1 MTTDPLIGRQLAN
14 FLLER
19 VLGRGGM
26 AQVYYGQDI
35 KLQRPVAI
43 KVIDARYR
51 DKPVYAQR
59 FVKEAR
65 SVARWRHENIIQ
77 IYYADDQDGLYFYA
91 MEYIDGQDLASILAG
106 YAAQGELMPS
116 DDVLRIGRAIASA
129 LDYAHK
135 HGVIHR
141 DVKPSN
147 VMVSNDGRIVLGD
160 FGLALD
166 MQEGSS
172 GEAFGTPH
180 YISPEQA
187 RRSSDVVPQ
196 SDLYSLGVIL
206 FEMLT
211 GVVPFDDPSPTSV
224 ALQHIT
230 QPPPSPRELNPQL
243 GEAVE
248 AVLLKAISKMPQDR
262 YQSGAALMDAL
273 ENALTLNVPPTEAQ
287 DILPLPAMPAG
298 VITGQLPTVAQRP
311 DVSPPPATATQPPA
325 ESAPRPKRGNGLL
338 ASVVLFLFLSLIAFF
353 WIFADLSPFSVPLV
367 PLPSATLTVTPA
379 EAFSTDL
386 PPLAV
391 TETETILPSATFTQ
405 LPPSVTPTA
414 TLTATRTP
422 SATPSLQPTESAT
435 PSSGVATPKYFN
447 GQRILMFYDA
457 TGFYI
462 YNASANNRSISQF
475 KFERLDVND
484 KVLNSFGGWEWETI
498 YGILHPGR
506 CMRLEIQKS
515 QVYLRPAECGPRFS
529 ASFTYG
535 SEDQR
540 VFWTVNPASEE
551 FRVLWQGEEVGR
563 CQIAAGSCE
572 VYIP

>member
-1 MTTDPLIGRQLAN
+1 MNTDPLIGRQLAN
-14 FLLER
+14 FLIER

-26 AQVYYGQDI
+26 AQVYYGQDV

-51 DKPVYAQR
+51 GKPVYAQR

-91 MEYIDGQDLASILAG
+91 MEFIDGQDLASILAG
-106 YAAQGELMPS
+106 YAAQGELMPPQ
-116 DDVLRIGRAIASA
+116 DVLRIARSVASA

-230 QPPPSPRELNPQL
+230 QPPPAPRSLNPQL
-243 GEAVE
+243 DVAVE
-248 AVLLKAISKMPQDR
+248 SVLLKALSKLPQDR
-262 YQSGAALMDAL
+262 YQSGAALVADLEKAL
-273 ENALTLNVPPTEAQ
+273 LRAAPSQ
-287 DILPLPAMPAG
+287 DSPAILPLPAMPAG
-298 VITGQLPTVAQRP
+298 IVTGQMPTVAGRP
-311 DVSPPPATATQPPA
+311 DVSLASVTATQPPA
-325 ESAPRPKRGNGLL
+325 ESAPRPKRGNGLI
-338 ASVVLFLFLSLIAFF
+338 ASIVLFLFLSLIAFIWLF
-353 WIFADLSPFSVPLV
+353 PDIFPFSIPLA
-367 PLPSATLTVTPA
+367 PIPSATLTLALA
-379 EAFSTDL
+379 EASATDL
-386 PPLAV
+386 PPLAA
-391 TETETILPSATFTQ
+391 TATETILPSATFTK
-405 LPPSVTPTA
+405 LPPSATP
-414 TLTATRTP
+414 TATRTP
-422 SATPSLQPTESAT
+422 TLTPTETAT
-435 PSSGVATPKYFN
+435 HIPGVATPKYFN

-462 YNASANNRSISQF
+462 YNASINNRSISQF
-475 KFERLDVND
+475 KFERLDVNHE
-484 KVLNSFGGWEWETI
+484 VLNSFGGWEWETI

-506 CMRLEIQKS
+506 CMRIEIQKS
-515 QVYLRPAECGPRFS
+515 QIYLRPMECGERFS

-535 SEDQR
+535 SEDER
-540 VFWTVNPASEE
+540 VFWTVSPESEE

-563 CQIAAGSCE
+563 CEIAAGSCE